1 MDKKAVCLMTNSF
14 FQRRKME
21 KERPVLYYVD
31 KEYLKYLHKEDY
43 RVSVKFNNRPFA
55 GIVTSVGDKKYMIPL
70 TSQTTEER
78 KKEGK
83 NKRSALITTFVTE
96 TSGKAIANLLYNNMI
111 PVNEE
116 IITALEID
124 PKVDTYESNE
134 IRYLRKNWESIE
146 EKATNVFNQR
156 YDTKS
161 HNFGFLKKTCCD
173 FKKLETALE
182 QYGNHNKEESQK
194 LCV

>member
-1 MDKKAVCLMTNSF
+1 
-14 FQRRKME
+14 ME
-21 KERPVLYYVD
+21 KESPILYYVD

-55 GIVTSVGDKKYMIPL
+55 GIVTTIRNKKYMIPL

-96 TSGKAIANLLYNNMI
+96 TSGKEISNLLYNNMI
-111 PVNEE
+111 PVTED
-116 IITALEID
+116 IITALVID
-124 PKVDTYESNE
+124 PEIDTYESNE

-146 EKATNVFNQR
+146 KKASNVYDQR

-161 HNFGFLKKTCCD
+161 SNFNFLKRTCCD
-173 FKKLETALE
+173 YKKLETALD
-182 QYGNHNKEESQK
+182 QYGNDAKQE
-194 LCV
+194 